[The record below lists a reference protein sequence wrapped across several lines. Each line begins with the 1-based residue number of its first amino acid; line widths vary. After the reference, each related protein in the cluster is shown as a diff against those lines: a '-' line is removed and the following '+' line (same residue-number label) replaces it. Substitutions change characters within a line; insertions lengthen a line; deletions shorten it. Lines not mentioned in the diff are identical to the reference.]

1 MLFGHVENYAH
12 RIDHMKRLRDL
23 QDQTNGFNTFI
34 PLKFRNK
41 DNDMSNVPES
51 SVVEDMKN
59 YAIARIYLDNFPH
72 LKAYWPMLGRQN
84 AQLSLS
90 FGVDDMDG
98 TIDDT
103 TKIYSMAGSEEQTP
117 SMTTEELVTLI
128 KQAKREPVERDTL
141 YNVVKNYSNELSAE
155 LN

>member
-1 MLFGHVENYAH
+1 
-12 RIDHMKRLRDL
+12 
-23 QDQTNGFNTFI
+23 
-34 PLKFRNK
+34 
-41 DNDMSNVPES
+41 
-51 SVVEDMKN
+51 
-59 YAIARIYLDNFPH
+59 
-72 LKAYWPMLGRQN
+72 MLGRQN